1 MSELEAMFEAGA
13 QSKTSTD
20 LPIRVAIA
28 AREGD
33 VDTIQR
39 WLAAGGSPD
48 ASKEHGGY
56 KLTLLGVAC
65 QSCRPACCDIV
76 EILCEAGARPNE
88 DPHGLFMASRSGAE
102 RSVRALLRSGAKIV
116 PLPGVGRTALHSAV
130 SVNDWSNFAPS
141 GTNDWA
147 LANAQSAMSIGHQGI
162 ARMLLERGAEVNAK
176 LTIGYRSTP
185 LHIAARMSGFVS
197 LGLTRELLKHGA
209 SLDAVDRNGHRPEE
223 VAQSRLTKPIY
234 TGDGIP
240 EDPQEERRPG
250 AVEAFLAL
258 LADVRA
264 AGSFKRYANA
274 PRLDVVVLQALCAK
288 GRASPPPALARL
300 FPTSTKSPHLPREIF
315 WRILSYWRTERDP

>member
-33 VDTIQR
+33 VD
-39 WLAAGGSPD
+39 
-48 ASKEHGGY
+48 
-56 KLTLLGVAC
+56 
-65 QSCRPACCDIV
+65 
-76 EILCEAGARPNE
+76 
-88 DPHGLFMASRSGAE
+88 
-102 RSVRALLRSGAKIV
+102 
-116 PLPGVGRTALHSAV
+116 
-130 SVNDWSNFAPS
+130 
-141 GTNDWA
+141 
-147 LANAQSAMSIGHQGI
+147 
-162 ARMLLERGAEVNAK
+162 
-176 LTIGYRSTP
+176 
-185 LHIAARMSGFVS
+185 
-197 LGLTRELLKHGA
+197 GA

-288 GRASPPPALARL
+288 GRAAPPPALERL
-300 FPTSTKSPHLPREIF
+300 FPTSTKSVHLPKEIF
-315 WRILSYWRTERDP
+315 WRILSFWRTDRDP